1 MSEGAIA
8 EFTPYIVI
16 VNAFVVSMLLI
27 VAASFA
33 GRQKLTAVPG
43 PAQNFAEAVLEWFI
57 RQAKGMRADAVK
69 TVTALLAT
77 FFLFIFTC
85 NLLGLI
91 PIPVIRIPPTS
102 YYSVTLALSLC
113 SVFGIMILTTAYK
126 GIKGTLKHMVWPNP
140 LQIISEISHAL
151 SLSLRLF
158 GNIGGEFIVA
168 SLVMVS
174 APYGIPLIVHILGLI
189 PAFLQ
194 ALVFTLLTA
203 SALGI
208 AIAVEEESV
217 KEEVEPT
224 TGTDEVVDQQ
234 GGVQA

>member
-1 MSEGAIA
+1 MATGAIA
-8 EFTPYIVI
+8 EYTPYIVI
-16 VNAFVVSMLLI
+16 ANALMVSLFLI
-27 VAASFA
+27 IGAWLA

-43 PAQNFAEAVLEWFI
+43 PAQNVAEAVLDWFI
-57 RQAKGMRADAVK
+57 RQAKNVRQDAVK
-69 TVTALLAT
+69 TVTAFLAT
-77 FFLFIFTC
+77 FFLFIFLS

-102 YYSVTLALSLC
+102 YYSVTLALALC
-113 SVFGIMILTTAYK
+113 SVFGILLLTVVYK
-126 GIKGTLKHMVWPNP
+126 GVKGTLKHLVWPNP

-168 SLVMVS
+168 SLVMAA
-174 APYGIPLIVHILGLI
+174 APYGILLIVHILGLI

-208 AIAVEEESV
+208 AIAIEEESAE
-217 KEEVEPT
+217 KEAGPQAA
-224 TGTDEVVDQQ
+224 GTEVVEEQ

>member
-16 VNAFVVSMLLI
+16 ANAVMVSLLLI
-27 VAASFA
+27 VGATIAA
-33 GRQKLTAVPG
+33 RQKLTPVPG
-43 PAQNFAEAVLEWFI
+43 PVQNAAEAVMEWFI
-57 RQAKGMRADAVK
+57 KQAKNVRPDAVK
-69 TVTALLAT
+69 TVTAFLAT
-77 FFLFIFTC
+77 FFLFIFSS

-91 PIPVIRIPPTS
+91 PVPVIRIPPTS
-102 YYSVTLALSLC
+102 FYSVTLALSLC
-113 SVFGIMILTTAYK
+113 SVFGILILTTVFK
-126 GIKGTLKHMVWPNP
+126 GVKGTLKHLVWPNP

-168 SLVMVS
+168 SLVMVA

-208 AIAVEEESV
+208 AIAIEEEPV
-217 KEEVEPT
+217 KEKAEPT
-224 TGTDEVVDQQ
+224 TGTIDEQ

>member
-16 VNAFVVSMLLI
+16 ANAVMISAILI
-27 VAASFA
+27 MGATMAA
-33 GRQKLTAVPG
+33 RQKLKPVPG
-43 PAQNFAEAVLEWFI
+43 PVQNFAEAVLEWFVK
-57 RQAKGMRADAVK
+57 QAKNVRPDAVK
-69 TVTALLAT
+69 TVTAFLAT
-77 FFLFIFTC
+77 FFLFIFLS
-85 NLLGLI
+85 NLLGLL
-91 PIPVIRIPPTS
+91 PVPVIRIPPTS
-102 YYSVTLALSLC
+102 FYSVTLALSLC
-113 SVFGIMILTTAYK
+113 SVFGIMILTIIYK
-126 GIKGTLKHMVWPNP
+126 GVKGTLKHLVWPNP

-168 SLVMVS
+168 SLVMVA
-174 APYGIPLIVHILGLI
+174 APYGIPLIVHVLGLI

-208 AIAVEEESV
+208 AIATEEQSV
-217 KEEVEPT
+217 KKEAEAT
-224 TGTDEVVDQQ
+224 TGTDVVDEQ